1 MNLLTQRVAAA
12 NSLLC
17 VGLDPTGA
25 DEAAVAGQLRA
36 VITQT
41 GPFAAAFKPNLAF
54 FLARPDGVKL
64 LQEVRQLI
72 PQGIPLI
79 LDGKFGDIA
88 NTAERYADFAYDV
101 VGADG
106 VTVNPYMGD
115 DAIVPFAR
123 PGKLVFVLA
132 KTSNQPTY
140 SLQDEALVR
149 GGTLS
154 DRAAAVVGALSEI
167 HESLGLV
174 VGATQSAALRALRQ
188 SCPSQWFLVPGIGA
202 QGGDLAA
209 TLQAGLRPDGGG
221 LLINASR
228 SIWQATDA
236 GAAAQE
242 LQTQI
247 NAHRPTLIPA

>member
-1 MNLLTQRVAAA
+1 MQLLNKRAAAA

-25 DEAAVAGQLRA
+25 DETAVLGRLRE
-36 VITQT
+36 VIRQT
-41 GPFAAAFKPNLAF
+41 APFAAAFKPNLAF
-54 FLARPDGVKL
+54 FLARPDGVAL

-72 PQGIPLI
+72 PGDIPLI

-88 NTAERYADFAYDV
+88 NTAERYADFAYDII
-101 VGADG
+101 GADG

-132 KTSNQPTY
+132 KTSNKPAY
-140 SLQDEALVR
+140 SLQDEGLTR
-149 GGTLS
+149 GGALS
-154 DRAAAVVGALSEI
+154 DYAAAVVRTLDETSGN
-167 HESLGLV
+167 LGLV
-174 VGATQSAALRALRQ
+174 VGATQPEAMAAMRQ
-188 SCPSQWFLVPGIGA
+188 NCPQQWFLVPGIGA

-209 TLQAGLRPDGGG
+209 TLQAGLRPDGAG

-228 SIWQATDA
+228 SIWQAADA
-236 GAAAQE
+236 GTAAQE
-242 LQTQI
+242 LQDQI
-247 NAHRPTLIPA
+247 NSHRSILLNA

>member
-1 MNLLTQRVAAA
+1 MHLLAQRVAAA

-25 DEAAVAGQLRA
+25 DEAAVMARLRE
-36 VITQT
+36 VIQQT
-41 GPFAAAFKPNLAF
+41 APFAAAFKPNLAF
-54 FLARPDGVKL
+54 FLARLGGVGM
-64 LQEVRQLI
+64 LQQVRELI
-72 PQGIPLI
+72 PGEIPLI

-88 NTAERYADFAYDV
+88 NTAERYADFAYEV
-101 VGADG
+101 IGADG

-115 DAIVPFAR
+115 DAILPFAR

-132 KTSNQPTY
+132 KTSNQPAH
-140 SLQDEALVR
+140 SLQDEALTR

-154 DRAAAVVGALSEI
+154 DYAAAVVRSLDETRGN
-167 HESLGLV
+167 LGLV
-174 VGATQSAALRALRQ
+174 VGATQPAAMAAMRRH
-188 SCPSQWFLVPGIGA
+188 CPAQWFLVPGIGA

-209 TLQAGLRPDGGG
+209 TLHAGLRPDGSG

-228 SIWQATDA
+228 SLWQAADA
-236 GAAAQE
+236 GAAAEE

-247 NAHRPTLIPA
+247 NVHRAMLTLA

>member
-1 MNLLTQRVAAA
+1 MELLNQRVATA

-25 DEAAVAGQLRA
+25 DETAVLGRLRD
-36 VITQT
+36 VINQT
-41 GPFAAAFKPNLAF
+41 APFAAAFKPNLAF
-54 FLARPDGVKL
+54 FLARPNGAAL
-64 LQEVRQLI
+64 LQAVRQLI
-72 PQGIPLI
+72 PGDIPLI

-88 NTAERYADFAYDV
+88 NTAERYADFAYDII
-101 VGADG
+101 GADG

-115 DAIVPFAR
+115 DAILPFAR

-132 KTSNQPTY
+132 KTSNKPAH
-140 SLQDEALVR
+140 SLQDEGLTR

-154 DRAAAVVGALSEI
+154 DFSAAVVRTLDEASGN
-167 HESLGLV
+167 LGLV
-174 VGATQSAALRALRQ
+174 VGATQPESMTAMRRN
-188 SCPSQWFLVPGIGA
+188 CPPQWFLVPGIGA

-209 TLQAGLRPDGGG
+209 TLQAGLRPDGSG

-228 SIWQATDA
+228 SIWQAPDA

-242 LQTQI
+242 LQGQI
-247 NAHRPTLIPA
+247 NSHRSTLIHI

>member
-1 MNLLTQRVAAA
+1 MKLLTQRVAAA

-25 DEAAVAGQLRA
+25 DEAAVAARLEE
-36 VITQT
+36 VIRQT
-41 GPFAAAFKPNLAF
+41 APFAAAFKPNLAF

-64 LQEVRQLI
+64 LQQVRQLI
-72 PQGIPLI
+72 PKDIPLL

-88 NTAERYADFAYDV
+88 NTAERYADFAYDII
-101 VGADG
+101 GADG

-115 DAIVPFAR
+115 DAVLPFAR

-132 KTSNQPTY
+132 KTSNQPAH
-140 SLQDEALVR
+140 SLQDEELAR

-154 DRAAAVVGALSEI
+154 EFAADVVRQLAETHG
-167 HESLGLV
+167 SLGLV
-174 VGATQSAALRALRQ
+174 VGATQPAAMAGMRRR
-188 SCPSQWFLVPGIGA
+188 CPPLWFLVPGIGA

-209 TLQAGLRPDGGG
+209 TLAAGLRPDGAG

-228 SIWQATDA
+228 SIWQAADA
-236 GAAAQE
+236 GAAAQK
-242 LQTQI
+242 LQKQI
-247 NAHRPTLIPA
+247 NEHRTALIPV